1 MATSDAT
8 IVLVHG
14 AWHGAWCWDH
24 VSADLSD
31 RGFSVVAVDLPGHGA
46 SPLPLGDLYGDA
58 AFVTQTV
65 AAIDGP
71 VILVGHSYGGAVIT
85 EAGPNPNVARLVYLT
100 AFCLDEGESLLGK
113 VTAGA
118 TAEQA
123 AQTAALFVDQ
133 GDGTMV
139 VAEDFIIPMFYGDC
153 SAGDVAF
160 AMARLGAQ
168 PMASFVQPVQRTSWR
183 TTPSTYVVCAQDGAI
198 APGIQRDMAARCST
212 TVTLE
217 ASHSPFFSMP
227 GAVAD
232 VLAAAAEGARS

>member
-1 MATSDAT
+1 MPTADPT

-24 VSADLSD
+24 VRADLTD
-31 RGFSVVAVDLPGHGA
+31 RGATVVAVDLPGHGA
-46 SPLPLGDLYGDA
+46 SALPLGDLYGDA
-58 AFVTQTV
+58 AFVTEVV

-71 VILVGHSYGGAVIT
+71 VVLVGHSYGGAVIT
-85 EAGPNPNVARLVYLT
+85 EAGPNPNVAHLVYLT

-113 VTAGA
+113 VTEGA
-118 TAEQA
+118 TPDQA
-123 AQTAALFVDQ
+123 AQTAALLVDQ
-133 GDGTMV
+133 GDGTMI
-139 VAEDFIIPMFYGDC
+139 VAEAAIIPMFYGDC
-153 SAGDVAF
+153 SADDVAF
-160 AMARLGAQ
+160 AKARLGPQ

-183 TTPSTYVVCAQDGAI
+183 TTPSTYVVCTQDGAI
-198 APGIQRDMAARCST
+198 PPRIQRDMAARCST

-232 VLAAAAEGARS
+232 VLVAAAEGARS